1 MPRSLKK
8 GPFVDE
14 HLLNKVDAQLMQK
27 IPVGFNPLA
36 LVGWAIGK
44 IVGPKGPS
52 KAERQRQKQQALLDN
67 Y

>member
-1 MPRSLKK
+1 
-8 GPFVDE
+8 
-14 HLLNKVDAQLMQK
+14 VDAQLMQK
-27 IPVGFNPLA
+27 IPVGFDPLA